1 MRATSKG
8 LLAAAAI
15 VLGGTCLAWAQG
27 GDPACGTAAALVSA
41 DFNLPKVAAAIAKKQ
56 LNVTV
61 VGTGSSTLG
70 PPAGPEKAYPARLQA
85 ALAERLPGVAVNV
98 IPHVKMREL
107 SREAVPQFPK
117 FLDADKPALTIWQTG
132 TVEAVR
138 GVDPDT
144 FSGWLDQGIS
154 AIQAAKS
161 DVILMNMQ
169 YSPRTE
175 MMISLSPYSDAI
187 RFVALQREILL
198 FDRFAIMRR
207 WGELNTFDLNE
218 ATKKMDTAARVHDCI
233 GRLLSDLVL
242 EGAGVQ
248 ASSGTNIQK

>member
-1 MRATSKG
+1 MRTISKG
-8 LLAAAAI
+8 LLAATAI
-15 VLGGTCLAWAQG
+15 VLGTCLAWAQAS
-27 GDPACGTAAALVSA
+27 DPACGTAAALVSA
-41 DFNLPKVAAAIAKKQ
+41 DFNLPKVAAAIAKKK
-56 LNVTV
+56 LNITV
-61 VGTGSSTLG
+61 IGTGSSTLG
-70 PPAGPEKAYPARLQA
+70 PPAGPEKAYPARLEA
-85 ALAERLPGVAVNV
+85 TLAERLPGVDVKV
-98 IPHVKMREL
+98 IPHVKGREL

-117 FLDADKPALTIWQTG
+117 FMEADKPALTIWQTG

-144 FSGWLDQGIS
+144 FSGWLNQGID

-161 DVILMNMQ
+161 DVVLMNMQ

-218 ATKKMDTAARVHDCI
+218 ATKKMDTAAHVHDCI

-248 ASSGTNIQK
+248 ASSGNDTQK

>member
-1 MRATSKG
+1 MRAISKG
-8 LLAAAAI
+8 LLAAVAV
-15 VLGGTCLAWAQG
+15 VLGGCGIVWAQG
-27 GDPACGTAAALVSA
+27 EPACGTASALVSA
-41 DFNLPKVAAAIAKKQ
+41 DFSLPKVAAAIAGKK
-56 LNVTV
+56 LTITV
-61 VGTGSSTLG
+61 IGTGSSTLG
-70 PPAGPEKAYPARLQA
+70 PPAGPEKAYPARLEA
-85 ALAERLPGVAVNV
+85 ALAQKLPGVAVTV
-98 IPHVKMREL
+98 VPHVKMREL

-117 FLDADKPALTIWQTG
+117 FLQADKPALTIWQTG

-144 FSGWLDQGIS
+144 FRDWLDQGIDT
-154 AIQAAKS
+154 IQAAKS
-161 DVILMNMQ
+161 DIVLMNMQ

-218 ATKKMDTAARVHDCI
+218 ATKKTDTAARVHDCI

-248 ASSGTNIQK
+248 ASSGNNSHK